1 MRVYDLTDAGP
12 RNRFMIHTEAGPLL
26 VHNCILGLGFG
37 MGAPKFKDTWRVQ
50 TAAAGFPSEIDLL
63 EAERIVNL
71 YRSKN
76 RAIRDN
82 GWKFLQNH
90 IPAIANGQAEGTRFG
105 PCVMEKQAI
114 LLPTG
119 LRLHYEG
126 LHYMDGEW
134 WFTYAGK
141 PKKLYGGKLLEN
153 CVQALDRV
161 LVMEAAVR
169 IQARTGLRL
178 AHQVHDELVY
188 VVPKEQV
195 PEFRAVI
202 KAEMERRPAWG
213 LDLPLA
219 AETGAGPNFGQVSE

>member
-1 MRVYDLTDAGP
+1 LDRVL
-12 RNRFMIHTEAGPLL
+12 
-26 VHNCILGLGFG
+26 
-37 MGAPKFKDTWRVQ
+37 
-50 TAAAGFPSEIDLL
+50 
-63 EAERIVNL
+63 
-71 YRSKN
+71 
-76 RAIRDN
+76 
-82 GWKFLQNH
+82 
-90 IPAIANGQAEGTRFG
+90 
-105 PCVMEKQAI
+105 VMEAAVRIQAR
-114 LLPTG
+114 TG
-119 LRLHYEG
+119 LRLAHQV
-126 LHYMDGEW
+126 H
-134 WFTYAGK
+134 
-141 PKKLYGGKLLEN
+141 N